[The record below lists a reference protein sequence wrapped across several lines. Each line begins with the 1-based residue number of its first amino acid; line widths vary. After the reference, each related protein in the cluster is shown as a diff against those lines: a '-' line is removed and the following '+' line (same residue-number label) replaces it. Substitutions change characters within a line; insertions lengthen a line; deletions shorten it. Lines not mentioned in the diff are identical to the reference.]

1 MFSFSWWGFRH
12 CVGGVDL
19 WSLPRRAPWGERRR
33 FATGQIP
40 LPPGIHEVLPSA
52 KDGKSDMATE
62 FPLRAVMFYH
72 QLSKI
77 SRQKQNMGLKRGSK
91 RVLWHA

>member
-1 MFSFSWWGFRH
+1 MVLTCGLYPEERPGGECRH
-12 CVGGVDL
+12 
-19 WSLPRRAPWGERRR
+19 

-52 KDGKSDMATE
+52 KDGKLDVATE
-62 FPLRAVMFYH
+62 FLLRAVIFYH

-77 SRQKQNMGLKRGSK
+77 SRQKQNMGVKRG
-91 RVLWHA
+91 RRCVWWHA